1 MYVYN
6 NYTWKLTRH
15 TAMQPIGYVVFTSS
29 EQKLI
34 NYVATVAL
42 YTV

>member
-1 MYVYN
+1 MCVYN

-15 TAMQPIGYVVFTSS
+15 KAMQLTGYVVLTSS
-29 EQKLI
+29 GQKLI
-34 NYVATVAL
+34 NYVATVAM